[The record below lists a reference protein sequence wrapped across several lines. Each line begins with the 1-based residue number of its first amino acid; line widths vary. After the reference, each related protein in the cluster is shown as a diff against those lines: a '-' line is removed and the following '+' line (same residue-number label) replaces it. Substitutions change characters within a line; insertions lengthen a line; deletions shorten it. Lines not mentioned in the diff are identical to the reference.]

1 MLVEIANPPSSVD
14 RVVIHQFDPARPSPG
29 GIDTCLRG
37 IARYFPTGKRL
48 AFVGVDAGADV
59 PGREVGQWERHNLGG
74 EDFWFLP
81 VISLDPANQSRK
93 IPHSVQLL
101 MAVLKYWSKI
111 PQSEAFHI
119 HRMDMAAAIG
129 MISSRPQ
136 VYFVHTQENGLT
148 GKTSDSFWRFFG
160 SLHQWFE
167 RRVSRRARAIMV
179 FNEQYAEIVKQWNAR
194 AKFFPTWYDPALIDP
209 HPRHQNP
216 HSLVWVG
223 RLEVPKDPD
232 LAIRVFDRLVE
243 MRPELPWRLEVL
255 GSGTRIAELSQL
267 VEGLSKSVRD
277 RITLHG
283 RVDPK
288 QVAREMADGG
298 IFLMTSHPG
307 YEGYARVLVEAMA
320 SGLPAVVTQGSD
332 TGNIVVDGVTGYTCS
347 RDPGEIAEAI
357 IRAAGIER
365 ANVLSAVAGFDAPTL
380 VSRIFT
386 ASGAKPT

>member
-1 MLVEIANPPSSVD
+1 
-14 RVVIHQFDPARPSPG
+14 
-29 GIDTCLRG
+29 
-37 IARYFPTGKRL
+37 
-48 AFVGVDAGADV
+48 
-59 PGREVGQWERHNLGG
+59 
-74 EDFWFLP
+74 
-81 VISLDPANQSRK
+81 
-93 IPHSVQLL
+93 
-101 MAVLKYWSKI
+101 
-111 PQSEAFHI
+111 
-119 HRMDMAAAIG
+119 
-129 MISSRPQ
+129 
-136 VYFVHTQENGLT
+136 
-148 GKTSDSFWRFFG
+148 
-160 SLHQWFE
+160 
-167 RRVSRRARAIMV
+167 MV